1 MTMPETVE
9 AVPAPEAPVKEP
21 WAGWD
26 AVLRLA
32 GVLVSVAATLVVTLV
47 ELELSVL
54 RVGGVTDLFHGDFGV
69 WAGGGELIGLA
80 IPLTV
85 GANLA
90 LAWFASTTIGRNWA
104 IGVPWALWTLL
115 VLGAAGTRT
124 AEGDYLLGGDNWVA
138 LVMILVGSLTFAV
151 YAYRMIMKPLKRA

>member
-1 MTMPETVE
+1 MTVAETVE
-9 AVPAPEAPVKEP
+9 EAQAPEAPATQP

-26 AVLRLA
+26 TVLRVA
-32 GVLVSVAATLVVTLV
+32 GVVVSVVATLVLTLI

-54 RVGGVTDLFHGDFGV
+54 RVGGVTGIFHGDFDA
-69 WAGGGELIGLA
+69 WSGGGELIGLA

-90 LAWFASTTIGRNWA
+90 LAWFATTTIGRNWA
-104 IGVPWALWTLL
+104 IGVPWALWTVVMLY
-115 VLGAAGTRT
+115 AAGTRT

-138 LVMILVGSLTFAV
+138 LVMILAGSLAFAV